1 MSDAIVSNPGW
12 RDYWKADVRAS
23 CMPENEQ
30 TAQEIADTWRRWFG
44 GCAGGSRIL
53 DIATGNGIVLT
64 HAAAAGRAAN
74 RAFALTGVDLA
85 DIDPLRY
92 VTSLE
97 DDMRAARF
105 IGGVAAEQLPF
116 EADSFDVVVSQ
127 YGLEYAD
134 MPRALAE
141 VARVLAA
148 GGQLHWL
155 AHSEDSE
162 VVQQNRELAREVE
175 YLLAPRGP
183 VYYMNTFV
191 ARQRRRKDMQYSVK
205 MLNDSFAQAYEFCRL
220 NPPAK
225 VVHEVCSG
233 FADIA
238 NRWQMYDPAD
248 LSRMLEEAERR
259 LLGHGARIQS
269 LLNAIMTPARLQ
281 AVKELLGP
289 VKWQDVSIDPVRVG
303 AGPSE
308 IGVHVHARRRAT
320 SSVL

>member
-1 MSDAIVSNPGW
+1 VSDAIVSNPGW

-30 TAQEIADTWRRWFG
+30 TAPEIAGIWRQWFAD
-44 GCAGGSRIL
+44 CAGGSRIL

-105 IGGVAAEQLPF
+105 IGAVAAEQLPF
-116 EADSFDVVVSQ
+116 PADSFEVVVSQ

-141 VARVLAA
+141 VARVLVP

-155 AHSEDSE
+155 AHSVDSE
-162 VVQQNRELAREVE
+162 VVQQNREQAREVE

-191 ARQRRRKDMQYSVK
+191 ARQRRHKDMQYSVK
-205 MLNDSFAQAYEFCRL
+205 MLNDSFAQAYEFCRM

-225 VVHEVCSG
+225 VVFEVCSG

-238 NRWQMYDPAD
+238 NRWQSYDPGD
-248 LSRMLEEAERR
+248 LSRMLQEAERR
-259 LLGHGARIQS
+259 LLGHSARIQS
-269 LLNAIMTPARLQ
+269 LLNAVMTPARLR
-281 AVKELLGP
+281 AVAEILAQTQ
-289 VKWQDVSIDPVRVG
+289 WQDLSIDPVRVG
-303 AGPSE
+303 VGPSE
-308 IGVHVHARRRAT
+308 IGVHVHARRRE
-320 SSVL
+320 S